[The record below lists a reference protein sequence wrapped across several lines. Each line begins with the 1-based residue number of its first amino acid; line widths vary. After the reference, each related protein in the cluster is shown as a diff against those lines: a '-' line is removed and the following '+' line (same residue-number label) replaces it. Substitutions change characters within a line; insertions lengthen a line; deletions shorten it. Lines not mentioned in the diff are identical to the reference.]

1 MDRSAVAQPAVH
13 VQLFGNQLRHHLLV
27 PAPVYLLFVKLLHK
41 PILLGV

>member
-1 MDRSAVAQPAVH
+1 MDRSAVAQLAA
-13 VQLFGNQLRHHLLV
+13 QLFGNQLRQHLLV

>member
-1 MDRSAVAQPAVH
+1 MDRSAVAQLAAS
-13 VQLFGNQLRHHLLV
+13 QLFGDQLRQHLLV